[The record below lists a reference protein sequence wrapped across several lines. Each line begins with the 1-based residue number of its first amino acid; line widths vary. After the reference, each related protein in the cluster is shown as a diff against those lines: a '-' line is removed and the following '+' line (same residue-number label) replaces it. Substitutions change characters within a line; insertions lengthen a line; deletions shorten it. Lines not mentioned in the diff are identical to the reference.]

1 MSQNLIVGLVVPVAS
16 EPYATNRPP
25 HLQGQLSV
33 LQVALVREA
42 ALKDKLAS
50 LLKAATD
57 VLDLHEDEPD
67 RPAVRILRE
76 TCANVQR

>member
-16 EPYATNRPP
+16 TPYATNRPP
-25 HLQGQLSV
+25 HLQGQPSELHA
-33 LQVALVREA
+33 ALAREA
-42 ALKDKLAS
+42 VLREKLAS
-50 LLKAATD
+50 LLKAAAD
-57 VLDLHEDEPD
+57 VLDLHEDEPV